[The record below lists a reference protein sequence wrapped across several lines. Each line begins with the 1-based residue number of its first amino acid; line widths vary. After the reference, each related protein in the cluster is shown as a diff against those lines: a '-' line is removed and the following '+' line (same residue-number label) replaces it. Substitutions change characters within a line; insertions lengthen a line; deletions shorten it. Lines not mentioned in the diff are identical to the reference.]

1 MKSARNS
8 EYKVIITYSAK
19 AQLAQILRYLR
30 QDLKSE
36 QAARSVKAD
45 MEDTKIRLSHIA
57 GSLKLCDN
65 PRLRALGYRTIH
77 LKRHQYFMLYKIID
91 DDVVRVDGI
100 YHDLQD
106 YENSLK

>member
-8 EYKVIITYSAK
+8 EYKVIITYGAK

-45 MEDTKIRLSHIA
+45 M
-57 GSLKLCDN
+57 
-65 PRLRALGYRTIH
+65 
-77 LKRHQYFMLYKIID
+77 
-91 DDVVRVDGI
+91 
-100 YHDLQD
+100 
-106 YENSLK
+106 

>member
-8 EYKVIITYSAK
+8 EYKVIITYGAK

-45 MEDTKIRLSHIA
+45 MEDTKIPENGLST
-57 GSLKLCDN
+57 SLRQK
-65 PRLRALGYRTIH
+65 
-77 LKRHQYFMLYKIID
+77 
-91 DDVVRVDGI
+91 
-100 YHDLQD
+100 
-106 YENSLK
+106 

>member
-8 EYKVIITYSAK
+8 EYKVIITYGAK

-45 MEDTKIRLSHIA
+45 MEDTKIRL
-57 GSLKLCDN
+57 
-65 PRLRALGYRTIH
+65 
-77 LKRHQYFMLYKIID
+77 F
-91 DDVVRVDGI
+91 
-100 YHDLQD
+100 
-106 YENSLK
+106 YESQENKNITDFFKYL